1 MVPSLL
7 VRSELCVVR
16 LSCSERASPRGVE
29 RLTMMDPSGVNTGE
43 LGKGVGERYD
53 AGIRR
58 GNTDSR
64 FRLLTTR

>member
-16 LSCSERASPRGVE
+16 LSCSERASPQGVE
-29 RLTMMDPSGVNTGE
+29 RLTMMDPSGVNTGK

-53 AGIRR
+53 TGIRR

-64 FRLLTTR
+64 FKLLTTR